1 MSTTP
6 VIVNSKLIYLFVVVL
21 KVTGGVLI
29 IPSNIY
35 GAIAPDT
42 VTVLLS

>member
-1 MSTTP
+1 MFTVP
-6 VIVNSKLIYLFVVVL
+6 VTVNSKSIYLFVVVL

-35 GAIAPDT
+35 GPATPT
-42 VTVLLS
+42 VTVLLF